1 MTAPPKRKPGVSI
14 PEAQRHTTRVVLRLP
29 HDVAEHLRDV
39 AADEGVTVSAWVARA
54 IRGGGGDL
62 PDRLASELRAIGIA
76 HGLVPSEVNPVHVLA
91 GLVIEEKRRLA
102 RRKTK

>member
-1 MTAPPKRKPGVSI
+1 MTVTKKRKPGASI

-29 HDVAEHLRDV
+29 PDAAELLYDA
-39 AADEGVTVSAWVARA
+39 AADERITVSAWVARA

-76 HGLVPSEVNPVHVLA
+76 HGLAPIEVNPLHVLA
-91 GLVIEEKRRLA
+91 GLVVEEKKRIA
-102 RRKTK
+102 RRR